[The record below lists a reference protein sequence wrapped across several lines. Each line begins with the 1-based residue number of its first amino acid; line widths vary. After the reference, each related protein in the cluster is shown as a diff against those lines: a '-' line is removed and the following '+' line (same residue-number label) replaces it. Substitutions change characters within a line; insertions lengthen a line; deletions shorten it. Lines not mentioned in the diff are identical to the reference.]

1 LIKICSSSISHLV
14 SPLLDCFCVY
24 AHNQLCDSEQKYIK
38 VLHNIDLRTE
48 QKLCDAPTIRT
59 KQEIRKRLVNFED
72 EMLNSGPFT
81 EFEIIAR
88 KAAKQAFEWVQEGD
102 REPKNVLS
110 ERETISIGRKR
121 VMCRGRERQR
131 CGRRGLFPVTLG
143 TIPAIASF
151 TPNPL
156 RNLESVFVE
165 LRNLKLSS
173 L

>member
-1 LIKICSSSISHLV
+1 
-14 SPLLDCFCVY
+14 
-24 AHNQLCDSEQKYIK
+24 
-38 VLHNIDLRTE
+38 
-48 QKLCDAPTIRT
+48 
-59 KQEIRKRLVNFED
+59 
-72 EMLNSGPFT
+72 MLNGGPFT

-88 KAAKQAFEWVQEGD
+88 KAANQAFEWVQEGD